1 VSAAART
8 LDEKEESIEMDN
20 PDGTG
25 ALTISRMTIEADSVS
40 FDFEGKVEGYG
51 TVFATHTFSYIGED
65 RSRGRVQ
72 GEARTFLEDG
82 GLVSTPHM
90 GTFTRDGSKVSSYF
104 TDATNHGVV
113 NFVIWDIDI
122 LSKAVS
128 VRYWEVKSP

>member
-1 VSAAART
+1 MS
-8 LDEKEESIEMDN
+8 N

-25 ALTISRMTIEADSVS
+25 ALTISRMMIEADSVQP
-40 FDFEGKVEGYG
+40 DFEGKAEGYG
-51 TVFATHTFSYIGED
+51 TVFATHTFFIGED

-72 GEARTFLEDG
+72 GEARTFEDG

-113 NFVIWDIDI
+113 NFVIWDDDI
-122 LSKAVS
+122 LSKAGS
-128 VRYWEVKSP
+128 VRYWEVNLKLKVARQRCL

>member
-1 VSAAART
+1 
-8 LDEKEESIEMDN
+8 MDN

-51 TVFATHTFSYIGED
+51 TVFATHTFSYISED
-65 RSRGRVQ
+65 RSRGRVH

-90 GTFTRDGSKVSSYF
+90 GTFTRDGSKVSAYF

-122 LSKAVS
+122 LTKAVS
-128 VRYWEVKSP
+128 VRYWEVKSS

>member
-1 VSAAART
+1 
-8 LDEKEESIEMDN
+8 MDN

-25 ALTISRMTIEADSVS
+25 ALTISRLTIDSDSVS

-51 TVFATHTFSYIGED
+51 TVLATYTLSYIGED

-90 GTFTRDGSKVSSYF
+90 GTFTRVGSKVNSYF

-122 LSKAVS
+122 LTKAVA
-128 VRYWEVKSP
+128 VKYWEVKSP